1 MAQAQQLP
9 MLGAVLRDAEPHG
22 AVRLPGRLPDPCVP
36 KMWAAMFASL
46 SVPDGWRGRGHWLR
60 KDRILLHPDP
70 EVVCRLL
77 RGPALRLGDAL
88 VIASRR
94 PTTDA
99 IVREIT

>member
-1 MAQAQQLP
+1 MRVAVARERRGVDATSAATQL
-9 MLGAVLRDAEPHG
+9 
-22 AVRLPGRLPDPCVP
+22 
-36 KMWAAMFASL
+36 
-46 SVPDGWRGRGHWLR
+46 GWRGRGHWMR

-99 IVREIT
+99 IVGEIT